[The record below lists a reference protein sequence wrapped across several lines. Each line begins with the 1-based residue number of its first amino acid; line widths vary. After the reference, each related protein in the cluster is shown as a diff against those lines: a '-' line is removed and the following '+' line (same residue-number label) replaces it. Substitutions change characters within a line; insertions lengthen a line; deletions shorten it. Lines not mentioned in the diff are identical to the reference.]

1 MTVTSA
7 ATSTTPATTATTTT
21 PSSTTLMSKALSGF
35 GGSIKANPHKGTGL
49 AAAIIANAANE
60 SKQENSAAQ
69 NQQAAATTAVNNSR
83 ATPVNAAPGSAGTT
97 SLKNQK
103 TKIQTL

>member
-1 MTVTSA
+1 
-7 ATSTTPATTATTTT
+7 
-21 PSSTTLMSKALSGF
+21 MSKALSGF
-35 GGSIKANPHKGTGL
+35 GGSIKANPHKGSSGL

>member
-1 MTVTSA
+1 
-7 ATSTTPATTATTTT
+7 
-21 PSSTTLMSKALSGF
+21 MSKALSGF

-97 SLKNQK
+97 SF
-103 TKIQTL
+103 